1 MQFNTIDTLVR
12 KFYVL
17 KEKGFVANPN
27 YKEDLQHMLPQEEF
41 AMFNIMFEQEAL
53 NKAIDNIKRSYTAG
67 FAKKQCVINI
77 LSEPKITQ
85 IASVLLKGSQANT
98 LEKAIRLREQTDKA
112 SIIFL
117 ELMRSIEDKL
127 LTFLTSRINNFPSNT
142 SPDNFTQTLARKEI
156 SLSNAARYFGGDFEK
171 AYLDDKGAG
180 KTYFDFLTC
189 QVLAKHK
196 FMHTED
202 VQRLL
207 LVFIWNS
214 IPAFLSKT
222 RFTSVGS
229 VH

>member
-1 MQFNTIDTLVR
+1 MQFNTIDALVR
-12 KFYVL
+12 KFYML
-17 KEKGFVANPN
+17 KEKGFVANSN
-27 YKEDLQHMLPQEEF
+27 YKEDLQKILSEEEF
-41 AMFNIMFEQEAL
+41 TMFNTMFEQDSID
-53 NKAIDNIKRSYTAG
+53 KAIDNVKHSYTAG
-67 FAKKQCVINI
+67 YAKKQCVINI

-85 IASVLLKGSQANT
+85 IASVLLKGSQTDA
-98 LEKAIRLREQTDKA
+98 LEKAIRLREHTDKA

-117 ELMRSIEDKL
+117 EFMRSIEDKL
-127 LTFLTSRINNFPSNT
+127 LTFLTSRINNFPSNI

-156 SLSNAARYFGGDFEK
+156 SLSNVARYFGGDFEK
-171 AYLDDKGAG
+171 AYLGDKGVG

-189 QVLAKHK
+189 QVLEKHK
-196 FMHTED
+196 FMRTED

-214 IPAFLSKT
+214 LPTFLSKT